1 MSESYV
7 IIKLSIVEDIVS
19 ATKQVLNMQNT
30 TIKPSQL
37 PALIRS
43 VPRFVL
49 NNYTNS
55 DNVTNSSLQTL
66 IEEVK
71 SDTESI
77 INSLDFTDSGDS
89 EDIIEEITGGN

>member
-7 IIKLSIVEDIVS
+7 KIKLSIVEDIIS

-43 VPRFVL
+43 IPRFVL

-55 DNVTNSSLQTL
+55 DNVTNSYLQTL
-66 IEEVK
+66 IEGVK
-71 SDTESI
+71 NDTESI
-77 INSLDFTDSGDS
+77 INSLEFTDSGDS

>member
-7 IIKLSIVEDIVS
+7 KIKLSIVEDIIS

-30 TIKPSQL
+30 TIKPSPL

-43 VPRFVL
+43 IPRFVL

-55 DNVTNSSLQTL
+55 DNVTNSYLQSL

-77 INSLDFTDSGDS
+77 INSLEFTDSGDS
-89 EDIIEEITGGN
+89 DDIIEEITGGD

>member
-7 IIKLSIVEDIVS
+7 KIKLSIVEDIIS

-43 VPRFVL
+43 IPRFVL

-55 DNVTNSSLQTL
+55 DNVTNSYLQSL

-77 INSLDFTDSGDS
+77 INSLEFTDSGDS
-89 EDIIEEITGGN
+89 DDIIEEITGGD

>member
-7 IIKLSIVEDIVS
+7 KIKLSIVEDIIS

-43 VPRFVL
+43 VPRVVL

-55 DNVTNSSLQTL
+55 DNVTNSYLQTL

-77 INSLDFTDSGDS
+77 INSLEFTDSGDS
-89 EDIIEEITGGN
+89 DDIIEEITGGN